1 MWSYIFTAIALVL
14 VMEGILPA
22 LLPQKYRQYLANLI
36 QQPDRHLRSM
46 GLVMMI
52 IGAIIMY
59 LVHSGI
65 F

>member
-1 MWSYIFTAIALVL
+1 MWRYIFTAIALVL
-14 VMEGILPA
+14 VIEGILPA
-22 LLPQKYRQYLANLI
+22 LVPDKYRQYMATLI
-36 QQPDRHLRSM
+36 QQSDRNLRRM